1 MVSGRGFTNQQA
13 ILVLLICF
21 PLGLIALGIVVM
33 ILQRP
38 APQMAQQQPQT
49 PLPQAP
55 RPRQQPSD
63 RSTTIQPLPS
73 QKQHTAKQTG
83 LTQLQAREIVERW
96 LTVKSQIFAPPFNK
110 QLADQVV
117 ANGPLWTDLTKTNGS
132 IQWLKNNNSYYTYK
146 TIKVNGV
153 VQFQPSPSMPSI
165 LVSVTEDSTL
175 HSPKG
180 NAPSSSTNNW
190 LYTLKKENGRWKIWD
205 YSKK

>member
-1 MVSGRGFTNQQA
+1 MLF
-13 ILVLLICF
+13 
-21 PLGLIALGIVVM
+21 
-33 ILQRP
+33 
-38 APQMAQQQPQT
+38 
-49 PLPQAP
+49 
-55 RPRQQPSD
+55 
-63 RSTTIQPLPS
+63 RS
-73 QKQHTAKQTG
+73 
-83 LTQLQAREIVERW
+83 
-96 LTVKSQIFAPPFNK
+96 NK

>member
-1 MVSGRGFTNQQA
+1 MPMIGSRGFTNQQA
-13 ILVLLICF
+13 LLVLLICF
-21 PLGLIALGIVVM
+21 PLGLIAVGIVVVL
-33 ILQRP
+33 LQRP
-38 APQMAQQQPQT
+38 ASQMAQQQPQA
-49 PLPQAP
+49 AP
-55 RPRQQPSD
+55 PRQQPLD
-63 RSTTIQPLPS
+63 RSTTIQPLPTPKQTAS
-73 QKQHTAKQTG
+73 QHTG
-83 LTQLQAREIVERW
+83 LTQLQAREIVEEW

-110 QLADQVV
+110 QLDDQVV

-180 NAPSSSTNNW
+180 NASSSSTNNW